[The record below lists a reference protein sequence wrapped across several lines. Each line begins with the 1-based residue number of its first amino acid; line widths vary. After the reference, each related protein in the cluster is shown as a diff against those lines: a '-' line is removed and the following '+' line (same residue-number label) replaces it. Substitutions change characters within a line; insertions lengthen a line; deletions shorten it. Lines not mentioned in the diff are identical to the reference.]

1 MLRSN
6 ESEADDLSLR
16 SPKSSSPYLVLL
28 PSADSNCMNVSSNR
42 PCCKRSYRCSAAY
55 LLPLLSKLSHNSFNC
70 MLTVSSRNVIRD
82 RSIWKKSYLIFFLL
96 THKISSSKCVFFLR
110 KGHRIDDD
118 ISKCCKTSSSHHN
131 QNINHTVSPYLFTSL
146 KMIIDTDGLLP
157 LPGSSQML

>member
-42 PCCKRSYRCSAAY
+42 LCCKHSYRRSAAY
-55 LLPLLSKLSHNSFNC
+55 LLSPLSKLSHNSFNC

-82 RSIWKKSYLIFFLL
+82 ISIWKKSYLIFFLL
-96 THKISSSKCVFFLR
+96 THKISSSKYVFFLC

-118 ISKCCKTSSSHHN
+118 ISKCCKTSYSHHN
-131 QNINHTVSPYLFTSL
+131 HNL
-146 KMIIDTDGLLP
+146 
-157 LPGSSQML
+157 